1 MMPSLNP
8 TVLVPL
14 VSKVPDVSAKWNIK
28 DYLGTFRVRWGI
40 KRNSYRVDPG
50 IYKIGNPD
58 RNSDIFVSANY
69 KLSFDILRKNLEGI
83 SAWILVLDTKGINVW
98 CAAGK
103 GTFGNNELIRRIKL
117 TSLNEIV
124 THRRIILPQLGAVGI
139 AAHSIKKQTGFRV
152 IYGPVRASDIPEFIS
167 NGYKA
172 NQRMRTVQFN
182 LYDRLKL
189 IPVELIVNKFYLLG
203 ALLIAIF
210 ISGFCKRGYA
220 LSEIINQLPDS
231 ILYVLAAYA
240 SGLILAPLLL
250 PCIPVR
256 SFALKGFIM
265 GALTYLVIIIFIE
278 PSGNLPEDISWFLMV
293 TAGSSFLTLNFTGTS
308 TFTSLSGVKKEMK
321 YAIPAQIGF
330 IVAGIILLVVK
341 RLFDINFLIQ

>member
-1 MMPSLNP
+1 MPFGSFILKILKGMMPSLNP

-139 AAHSIKKQTGFRV
+139 A
-152 IYGPVRASDIPEFIS
+152 D
-167 NGYKA
+167 GYKA

-330 IVAGIILLVVK
+330 IVAGIILLVVH